1 MTKQIQRLFPDLLR
15 IMPSLQHLIL
25 VQCIPNGIQFLHQ
38 FMCIRSN
45 LLFIVPF
52 GQGSRFEHLKDKY
65 RMMRRQGT
73 ATLCYDVRMRDTVL
87 VTHVH
92 QSGNR
97 VVHIFLD
104 RIIDTPLTAG

>member
-1 MTKQIQRLFPDLLR
+1 
-15 IMPSLQHLIL
+15 
-25 VQCIPNGIQFLHQ
+25 
-38 FMCIRSN
+38 MCIGAISSSSSHSGK
-45 LLFIVPF
+45 VAV
-52 GQGSRFEHLKDKY
+52 SEHLKDKY

-73 ATLCYDVRMRDTVL
+73 TTLCYDVRMRDTVF

-104 RIIDTPLTAG
+104 RIIDTPSLLDERVPS